1 MQKKTEWPS
10 FTIDTLMNSFDA
22 LLVVSFGGPEKREDV
37 LPFLENVLRGKSVPH
52 ERMLEVAEHYYHFNG
67 RSPINDQNKQLIAAL
82 EKELRSR
89 GIAMPVYWGNR
100 NWNPLLP
107 DTLKQMQADG
117 VHRAA
122 AFVTS
127 AFGSYSGCRQYRE
140 DIARAQQTAGAQD
153 IVIEKLPNF
162 CDRPEFIEAMTERVR
177 AAMVE
182 LSEQRG
188 SHSEQLIF
196 TAHSIPMH
204 MADASPYVRQLK
216 EASARVAVACGMS
229 NWTLVYQSRSGPP
242 TQSWLAPDI
251 CDYLREQH
259 AKGTRR
265 VIICPIGFISDHM
278 EVLYDLDTE
287 ASALCDELGIKMV
300 RAGTAG
306 SHPKLVNMICDMVLH
321 SPTTE
326 ILAHCE
332 PGCCPT
338 PQRPQIKPEPQHG

>member
-1 MQKKTEWPS
+1 
-10 FTIDTLMNSFDA
+10 MNSFDA

-37 LPFLENVLRGKSVPH
+37 LPFLENVLRGKNVPH

-67 RSPINDQNKQLIAAL
+67 RSPINDQNKKLIAAL
-82 EKELRSR
+82 EQELRSR
-89 GIAMPVYWGNR
+89 GISMPVYWGNR
-100 NWNPLLP
+100 NWHPLLP

-162 CDRPEFIEAMTERVR
+162 CDRTEFIEAMTERVR
-177 AAMVE
+177 VAMVE

-188 SHSEQLIF
+188 GHSEQLIF
-196 TAHSIPMH
+196 TAHSIPMS

-216 EASARVAVACGMS
+216 EASARVAAACGIS

-242 TQSWLAPDI
+242 TQPWLAPDI
-251 CDYLREQH
+251 CDYLREQQ
-259 AKGTRR
+259 AKGIRS

-287 ASALCDELGIKMV
+287 ARALCDELGMKMV

-306 SHPKLVNMICDMVLH
+306 AHPKLVSMICDMVLH

-338 PQRPQIKPEPQHG
+338 PQRPQIKPEHQHG